1 MPGGAEGVAEERA
14 GIEERHLATE
24 TRLCRREEG
33 GREAVSGSRVP
44 PPERSRPRGRSG
56 AVLSGA
62 QPRGPAAPPARPA
75 LRGGGCPSEA
85 APAPLPA
92 SRAAW
97 TTGKMDGHVL
107 GWIVLLW
114 LAAEVEGLQVTVPEK
129 KKVAMLFQ
137 PALLRCHFS
146 TSSTQP
152 AVVQWRYKSYCQD
165 RMGEALG
172 MVTSGLQTMSKRN
185 LDWDPYLDCVDSRRT
200 VRVVASKQGSA
211 ITIGDFYKERDVSIV
226 HDADLQIGKLMWG
239 DSGLY
244 YCLIITPDDVE
255 GKNEESVELLVLEW
269 VFVGLVILGAFL
281 FFLLVGICWC
291 QCCPHSCCCYVRCPC
306 CPESCCCPRALY
318 VAGKA
323 AKAGYPPPVPTMPG
337 PYYIPSVPVAGVP
350 SPAVLMDKSHPPPL
364 APSDSGGG
372 SQNAVRK
379 GYRIQ
384 TDKDRDSMKVLYYVE
399 KELAQFD
406 PSRRMRERY
415 NNTVSELSSLHEED
429 LNYRQPYRQA
439 RRKPLP
445 PAGDLDGDAE
455 YWAGVIGG
463 GSTSRS
469 QAVSEYRDER
479 DSYWHSQQRSKSEML
494 SRKSFSVGVP
504 AVSMDELAAFAESYS
519 QRPRRADSQETR
531 RFERSES
538 HSGRSGGLPHQDSSM
553 EEYYSK
559 RSRGNRE
566 PLTDSDRGWSYSPPR
581 RRAHEEKH
589 LPRLVSRTPGG
600 SQKYDHS
607 YLSSVLE
614 RKSRSYD
621 ESGDHCA
628 TPSKLSSQP
637 SQRGG
642 GTYYAWSPPSTYKAE
657 KSQQQPQQPPSSQ
670 EEDEEEDSLPPYSER
685 ELSRGPSYRAREQAY
700 LNASDK
706 KRKKDPKKTNDFPT
720 RMSLVV

>member
-1 MPGGAEGVAEERA
+1 
-14 GIEERHLATE
+14 
-24 TRLCRREEG
+24 
-33 GREAVSGSRVP
+33 
-44 PPERSRPRGRSG
+44 
-56 AVLSGA
+56 
-62 QPRGPAAPPARPA
+62 
-75 LRGGGCPSEA
+75 
-85 APAPLPA
+85 
-92 SRAAW
+92 
-97 TTGKMDGHVL
+97 MDGHVL

-318 VAGKA
+318 IAGKA
-323 AKAGYPPPVPTMPG
+323 AKAGYPPAVSAMPG

-364 APSDSGGG
+364 APSEASGG
-372 SQNAVRK
+372 SQNVRK

-384 TDKDRDSMKVLYYVE
+384 ADKDRDSMKVLYYVE

-406 PSRRMRERY
+406 PARRMRERY
-415 NNTVSELSSLHEED
+415 NNTVSELSSLHEEE
-429 LNYRQPYRQA
+429 LNFRQPYRQA

-445 PAGDLDGDAE
+445 PAGDRDSDAE
-455 YWAGVIGG
+455 YWAGAVGG
-463 GSTSRS
+463 GSTSRA
-469 QAVSEYRDER
+469 QAVSDYRDER

-519 QRPRRADSQETR
+519 QRPRRADSQELR
-531 RFERSES
+531 RLEP
-538 HSGRSGGLPHQDSSM
+538 HGGRPPRQDGSV

-559 RSRGNRE
+559 RCRAGRD
-566 PLTDSDRGWSYSPPR
+566 PPDSERGWSYSPPR

-621 ESGDHCA
+621 EGGDHCA

-642 GTYYAWSPPSTYKAE
+642 STYYAWSPPSTYKAE
-657 KSQQQPQQPPSSQ
+657 KPQAPPQSSSPEQ
-670 EEDEEEDSLPPYSER
+670 DEEEEEEDSLPPYSER

>member
-1 MPGGAEGVAEERA
+1 PARDAARRDHISAARFPLSHATSALTQEEGVS
-14 GIEERHLATE
+14 L
-24 TRLCRREEG
+24 
-33 GREAVSGSRVP
+33 
-44 PPERSRPRGRSG
+44 
-56 AVLSGA
+56 VLDA
-62 QPRGPAAPPARPA
+62 QGVAPLLLFTCVFCPHA
-75 LRGGGCPSEA
+75 LRWEDVADVLFHSNVQSCKY
-85 APAPLPA
+85 LP
-92 SRAAW
+92 
-97 TTGKMDGHVL
+97 
-107 GWIVLLW
+107 
-114 LAAEVEGLQVTVPEK
+114 
-129 KKVAMLFQ
+129 
-137 PALLRCHFS
+137 FS
-146 TSSTQP
+146 P
-152 AVVQWRYKSYCQD
+152 CF
-165 RMGEALG
+165 
-172 MVTSGLQTMSKRN
+172 
-185 LDWDPYLDCVDSRRT
+185 P
-200 VRVVASKQGSA
+200 
-211 ITIGDFYKERDVSIV
+211 
-226 HDADLQIGKLMWG
+226 
-239 DSGLY
+239 
-244 YCLIITPDDVE
+244 
-255 GKNEESVELLVLEW
+255 EW

-323 AKAGYPPPVPTMPG
+323 AKAGYPPAVSAMPG

-364 APSDSGGG
+364 APSEASGG

-406 PSRRMRERY
+406 PARRMRERY

-429 LNYRQPYRQA
+429 LNFRQPYRQA

-445 PAGDLDGDAE
+445 PAGDVDSDAE
-455 YWAGVIGG
+455 YWAGVVGG

-469 QAVSEYRDER
+469 QAVSDYRDER
-479 DSYWHSQQRSKSEML
+479 DSYWH
-494 SRKSFSVGVP
+494 SFSVGVP

-519 QRPRRADSQETR
+519 QRPRRADSQELR
-531 RFERSES
+531 RFERSERSES
-538 HSGRSGGLPHQDSSM
+538 HGGRGAGGGLPHQDSSM
-553 EEYYSK
+553 EEYYTK
-559 RSRGNRE
+559 RCRGNRE

-642 GTYYAWSPPSTYKAE
+642 STYYAWSPPSTYKAE
-657 KSQQQPQQPPSSQ
+657 N
-670 EEDEEEDSLPPYSER
+670 ER

-706 KRKKDPKKTNDFPT
+706 KRKKDPKKTVRPC
-720 RMSLVV
+720 LVVLVQIG

>member
-1 MPGGAEGVAEERA
+1 
-14 GIEERHLATE
+14 
-24 TRLCRREEG
+24 
-33 GREAVSGSRVP
+33 
-44 PPERSRPRGRSG
+44 
-56 AVLSGA
+56 
-62 QPRGPAAPPARPA
+62 
-75 LRGGGCPSEA
+75 
-85 APAPLPA
+85 
-92 SRAAW
+92 
-97 TTGKMDGHVL
+97 MDGHVL

-114 LAAEVEGLQVTVPEK
+114 IAAEVEGLQVTVPEK

-255 GKNEESVELLVLEW
+255 GKNEESVELLVL
-269 VFVGLVILGAFL
+269 V
-281 FFLLVGICWC
+281 
-291 QCCPHSCCCYVRCPC
+291 
-306 CPESCCCPRALY
+306 Y

-323 AKAGYPPPVPTMPG
+323 AKAGYPPAVSAMPG

-364 APSDSGGG
+364 APSEASGG

-406 PSRRMRERY
+406 PARRMRERY

-429 LNYRQPYRQA
+429 LNFRQPYRQA

-445 PAGDLDGDAE
+445 PAGDMDGDAE
-455 YWAGVIGG
+455 YWAGVVGG

-469 QAVSEYRDER
+469 QAVSDYRDER

-519 QRPRRADSQETR
+519 QRPRRADSQEMR

-538 HSGRSGGLPHQDSSM
+538 HGGRGGGLPHQDSSM
-553 EEYYSK
+553 EEYHTK
-559 RSRGNRE
+559 RCRGNRE
-566 PLTDSDRGWSYSPPR
+566 LLTDSDRGWSYSPPR

-628 TPSKLSSQP
+628 TPSKLSSQA

-642 GTYYAWSPPSTYKAE
+642 STYYAWSPPSTYKAE
-657 KSQQQPQQPPSSQ
+657 KSQPPPQQSSSPEQ
-670 EEDEEEDSLPPYSER
+670 DEEEEDSLPPYSER

>member
-1 MPGGAEGVAEERA
+1 MDSRFSSPQWLCEGVK
-14 GIEERHLATE
+14 GL
-24 TRLCRREEG
+24 
-33 GREAVSGSRVP
+33 
-44 PPERSRPRGRSG
+44 
-56 AVLSGA
+56 
-62 QPRGPAAPPARPA
+62 QQ
-75 LRGGGCPSEA
+75 
-85 APAPLPA
+85 
-92 SRAAW
+92 
-97 TTGKMDGHVL
+97 
-107 GWIVLLW
+107 
-114 LAAEVEGLQVTVPEK
+114 AEVEGLQVTVPEK

-152 AVVQWRYKSYCQD
+152 AVVQWRFKSYCQD
-165 RMGEALG
+165 RVGEALG
-172 MVTSGLQTMSKRN
+172 MATSGLQTMSKRN

-211 ITIGDFYKERDVSIV
+211 VTIGDFYKERDISIV

-255 GKNEESVELLVLEW
+255 GKNEESVELLVLGRTGLLADLLPSFAVEIMPEW

-323 AKAGYPPPVPTMPG
+323 AKAGYPPPVSSMPG
-337 PYYIPSVPVAGVP
+337 AYYIPSVPVTGVP

-364 APSDSGGG
+364 APGDASGG
-372 SQNAVRK
+372 SQN
-379 GYRIQ
+379 
-384 TDKDRDSMKVLYYVE
+384 D
-399 KELAQFD
+399 
-406 PSRRMRERY
+406 
-415 NNTVSELSSLHEED
+415 NNTISELSSLHEED
-429 LNYRQPYRQA
+429 LNFRQPYCQS

-455 YWAGVIGG
+455 YWAGVMGG

-469 QAVSEYRDER
+469 QAVSDYRDER
-479 DSYWHSQQRSKSEML
+479 DTFWHSQQRSKSEML

-519 QRPRRADSQETR
+519 QRMRRADSQETR

-538 HSGRSGGLPHQDSSM
+538 HGGRSGGLPHQDGSI
-553 EEYYSK
+553 EEYYTK

-566 PLTDSDRGWSYSPPR
+566 PLTDSDQGWSYSPPR

-621 ESGDHCA
+621 ESGDRSE

-657 KSQQQPQQPPSSQ
+657 KSQQQPQQPPSSPEQ
-670 EEDEEEDSLPPYSER
+670 EDEEDTLPPYSER

>member
-1 MPGGAEGVAEERA
+1 ME
-14 GIEERHLATE
+14 
-24 TRLCRREEG
+24 
-33 GREAVSGSRVP
+33 
-44 PPERSRPRGRSG
+44 
-56 AVLSGA
+56 
-62 QPRGPAAPPARPA
+62 
-75 LRGGGCPSEA
+75 
-85 APAPLPA
+85 
-92 SRAAW
+92 
-97 TTGKMDGHVL
+97 GHVL
-107 GWIVLLW
+107 GCIVLLW
-114 LAAEVEGLQVTVPEK
+114 FAAEMEGLQVTVPEK

-152 AVVQWRYKSYCQD
+152 AVVQWRFKSYCQD

-172 MVTSGLQTMSKRN
+172 MATSGLQTMSKRN

-255 GKNEESVELLVLEW
+255 GKNEESVELLVLVYE
-269 VFVGLVILGAFL
+269 
-281 FFLLVGICWC
+281 
-291 QCCPHSCCCYVRCPC
+291 
-306 CPESCCCPRALY
+306 
-318 VAGKA
+318 AGKA
-323 AKAGYPPPVPTMPG
+323 AKAGYPPVVSSMPG
-337 PYYIPSVPVAGVP
+337 PYYIPTVPVAGVP

-364 APSDSGGG
+364 APSESSGG

-384 TDKDRDSMKVLYYVE
+384 ADKERDSMKVLYYVE

-406 PSRRMRERY
+406 PARRMRERY
-415 NNTVSELSSLHEED
+415 NNTISELSSLHEED
-429 LNYRQPYRQA
+429 LNFRQPYRQV

-469 QAVSEYRDER
+469 QAVSDYRDER
-479 DSYWHSQQRSKSEML
+479 DSFRHSQQRSKSEML

-519 QRPRRADSQETR
+519 QRTRRADSQETR

-538 HSGRSGGLPHQDSSM
+538 HSGRGGGLPHQDSSM
-553 EEYYSK
+553 EEYYTK

-621 ESGDHCA
+621 ESGDRCE

-637 SQRGG
+637 GQRGG
-642 GTYYAWSPPSTYKAE
+642 GTYYAWSPPSTYKPE
-657 KSQQQPQQPPSSQ
+657 QPQQQSQQPPPPPQQ
-670 EEDEEEDSLPPYSER
+670 EEGEDTLPPYSER

-700 LNASDK
+700 LNASEK

>member
-372 SQNAVRK
+372 SQNVRK

>member
-1 MPGGAEGVAEERA
+1 ME
-14 GIEERHLATE
+14 
-24 TRLCRREEG
+24 
-33 GREAVSGSRVP
+33 
-44 PPERSRPRGRSG
+44 
-56 AVLSGA
+56 
-62 QPRGPAAPPARPA
+62 
-75 LRGGGCPSEA
+75 
-85 APAPLPA
+85 
-92 SRAAW
+92 
-97 TTGKMDGHVL
+97 GHVL

-172 MVTSGLQTMSKRN
+172 MATSGVQTMSKRN

-255 GKNEESVELLVLEW
+255 GKNEESVELLVLGRT
-269 VFVGLVILGAFL
+269 GLLAD
-281 FFLLVGICWC
+281 LLPSFAVEIM
-291 QCCPHSCCCYVRCPC
+291 PV
-306 CPESCCCPRALY
+306 Y

-323 AKAGYPPPVPTMPG
+323 AKAGYPPAVSSMPG

-364 APSDSGGG
+364 APSDTSGG

-384 TDKDRDSMKVLYYVE
+384 TDKERDSMKVLYYVE

-406 PSRRMRERY
+406 PARRMRERY
-415 NNTVSELSSLHEED
+415 NNTISELSSLHEDD
-429 LNYRQPYRQA
+429 LNFRQPYRQA

-455 YWAGVIGG
+455 YWAGVVGG

-469 QAVSEYRDER
+469 QAVSDYRDER
-479 DSYWHSQQRSKSEML
+479 DSFRHSQQRSKSEML

-519 QRPRRADSQETR
+519 QRARRADSQETR

-538 HSGRSGGLPHQDSSM
+538 RGGGLHHQDSSL
-553 EEYYSK
+553 EEYYTK

-621 ESGDHCA
+621 ESGDRCE

-642 GTYYAWSPPSTYKAE
+642 GTYYAWSPPSTYKPE
-657 KSQQQPQQPPSSQ
+657 PSQQQSQQPPSSDQ
-670 EEDEEEDSLPPYSER
+670 EDGEDTLPPYSER

-706 KRKKDPKKTNDFPT
+706 KRKKEPKKTNDFPT

>member
-1 MPGGAEGVAEERA
+1 
-14 GIEERHLATE
+14 
-24 TRLCRREEG
+24 
-33 GREAVSGSRVP
+33 
-44 PPERSRPRGRSG
+44 
-56 AVLSGA
+56 
-62 QPRGPAAPPARPA
+62 
-75 LRGGGCPSEA
+75 
-85 APAPLPA
+85 
-92 SRAAW
+92 
-97 TTGKMDGHVL
+97 MDGHIL

-114 LAAEVEGLQVTVPEK
+114 LAAEVEGLQVTMPEK

-152 AVVQWRYKSYCQD
+152 AVVQWRFKSYCQD
-165 RMGEALG
+165 RVGEALG
-172 MVTSGLQTMSKRN
+172 MATSGLQTMSKRN

-211 ITIGDFYKERDVSIV
+211 VTIGDFYKERDISIV

-255 GKNEESVELLVLEW
+255 GKNEESVELLVLGRTGLLADLLPSFAVEIMPEW

-323 AKAGYPPPVPTMPG
+323 AKAGYPPPVSSMPG
-337 PYYIPSVPVAGVP
+337 AYYIPSVPVTGVP

-364 APSDSGGG
+364 APGDASGG
-372 SQNAVRK
+372 SQN
-379 GYRIQ
+379 
-384 TDKDRDSMKVLYYVE
+384 D
-399 KELAQFD
+399 
-406 PSRRMRERY
+406 
-415 NNTVSELSSLHEED
+415 NNTISELSSLHEED
-429 LNYRQPYRQA
+429 LNFRQPYRQS

-455 YWAGVIGG
+455 YWAGVMGG

-469 QAVSEYRDER
+469 QAVSDYRDER
-479 DSYWHSQQRSKSEML
+479 DTFWHSQQRSKSEML

-519 QRPRRADSQETR
+519 QRMRRADSQETR

-538 HSGRSGGLPHQDSSM
+538 HGGRSGGMPHQDGSV
-553 EEYYSK
+553 EEYYTK
-559 RSRGNRE
+559 RNRGNRE
-566 PLTDSDRGWSYSPPR
+566 LLTDSDQGWSYSPPR

-614 RKSRSYD
+614 RKSRSHD
-621 ESGDHCA
+621 ESGDHSE

-657 KSQQQPQQPPSSQ
+657 KSQQQPQQPPSSPEQ
-670 EEDEEEDSLPPYSER
+670 EDEEDTLPPYSER

-706 KRKKDPKKTNDFPT
+706 KRKKDPKKTVRPC
-720 RMSLVV
+720 LVLMIQIG

>member
-1 MPGGAEGVAEERA
+1 MGVQTGVCPRSALEQGRA
-14 GIEERHLATE
+14 
-24 TRLCRREEG
+24 
-33 GREAVSGSRVP
+33 
-44 PPERSRPRGRSG
+44 
-56 AVLSGA
+56 
-62 QPRGPAAPPARPA
+62 
-75 LRGGGCPSEA
+75 PS
-85 APAPLPA
+85 
-92 SRAAW
+92 SNRAAW
-97 TTGKMDGHVL
+97 DNPGRTG
-107 GWIVLLW
+107 LL
-114 LAAEVEGLQVTVPEK
+114 
-129 KKVAMLFQ
+129 
-137 PALLRCHFS
+137 
-146 TSSTQP
+146 
-152 AVVQWRYKSYCQD
+152 
-165 RMGEALG
+165 
-172 MVTSGLQTMSKRN
+172 
-185 LDWDPYLDCVDSRRT
+185 
-200 VRVVASKQGSA
+200 
-211 ITIGDFYKERDVSIV
+211 
-226 HDADLQIGKLMWG
+226 ADLLP
-239 DSGLY
+239 SFA
-244 YCLIITPDDVE
+244 VE
-255 GKNEESVELLVLEW
+255 IMPEW

-281 FFLLVGICWC
+281 FFLLLCLLLQSVVLLFQI
-291 QCCPHSCCCYVRCPC
+291 CCYVM
-306 CPESCCCPRALY
+306 Y

-323 AKAGYPPPVPTMPG
+323 AKAGYPPGVSSMPG

-364 APSDSGGG
+364 APSDSSGG

-384 TDKDRDSMKVLYYVE
+384 TDKERDSMKVLYYVE

-406 PSRRMRERY
+406 PARRMRERY
-415 NNTVSELSSLHEED
+415 NNTISELSSLHEDD
-429 LNYRQPYRQA
+429 LNFRQPYRQV

-445 PAGDLDGDAE
+445 PAGDLDGDGE
-455 YWAGVIGG
+455 YWAGVVGG

-469 QAVSEYRDER
+469 QAVSDYRDER
-479 DSYWHSQQRSKSEML
+479 DSFRHSQQRSKSEML

-519 QRPRRADSQETR
+519 QRTRRADSQETR

-538 HSGRSGGLPHQDSSM
+538 HGGRSGGLPHQDSSM
-553 EEYYSK
+553 EEYYTK

-621 ESGDHCA
+621 ESGDRSE

-657 KSQQQPQQPPSSQ
+657 KSQQQSQQPPPQQ
-670 EEDEEEDSLPPYSER
+670 EEGEDTLPPYSER

>member
-1 MPGGAEGVAEERA
+1 ME
-14 GIEERHLATE
+14 
-24 TRLCRREEG
+24 
-33 GREAVSGSRVP
+33 
-44 PPERSRPRGRSG
+44 
-56 AVLSGA
+56 
-62 QPRGPAAPPARPA
+62 
-75 LRGGGCPSEA
+75 
-85 APAPLPA
+85 
-92 SRAAW
+92 
-97 TTGKMDGHVL
+97 GHVL

-152 AVVQWRYKSYCQD
+152 AVVQWRFKSYCQD

-172 MVTSGLQTMSKRN
+172 MATSGLQTMSKRN

-211 ITIGDFYKERDVSIV
+211 VTIGDFYKERDVSIV

-255 GKNEESVELLVLEW
+255 GKNEESVELLVLGRTGLLADLLPSFAVEIMPEW

-291 QCCPHSCCCYVRCPC
+291 QCCPHSCCCYVRLPC

-318 VAGKA
+318 EAGKA
-323 AKAGYPPPVPTMPG
+323 AKAGYPPVVSSMPG
-337 PYYIPSVPVAGVP
+337 PYYIPTVPVAGVP

-364 APSDSGGG
+364 APSESSGG

-384 TDKDRDSMKVLYYVE
+384 ADKERDSMKVLYYVE

-406 PSRRMRERY
+406 PARRMRERY
-415 NNTVSELSSLHEED
+415 NNTISELSSLHEED
-429 LNYRQPYRQA
+429 MNFRQSYRQV

-469 QAVSEYRDER
+469 QVVPDYRDER
-479 DSYWHSQQRSKSEML
+479 DSYRHSQQRSKSEML

-519 QRPRRADSQETR
+519 QRTRRADSQETR

-538 HSGRSGGLPHQDSSM
+538 HGGRGGGLPHQDSSM
-553 EEYYSK
+553 EEYYTK

-621 ESGDHCA
+621 ESGDHCE

-642 GTYYAWSPPSTYKAE
+642 GTYYAWSPPSTYKPE
-657 KSQQQPQQPPSSQ
+657 QPQQQSPPPPQQ
-670 EEDEEEDSLPPYSER
+670 EEEEDTLPPYSER

>member
-1 MPGGAEGVAEERA
+1 
-14 GIEERHLATE
+14 
-24 TRLCRREEG
+24 
-33 GREAVSGSRVP
+33 
-44 PPERSRPRGRSG
+44 
-56 AVLSGA
+56 
-62 QPRGPAAPPARPA
+62 
-75 LRGGGCPSEA
+75 
-85 APAPLPA
+85 
-92 SRAAW
+92 
-97 TTGKMDGHVL
+97 
-107 GWIVLLW
+107 LL
-114 LAAEVEGLQVTVPEK
+114 AEVEGLQVTVPEK

-226 HDADLQIGKLMWG
+226 HGRELEAKAGAGECVFLAVTSLLLLLLLSFLGRTGLLADLLP
-239 DSGLY
+239 SFA
-244 YCLIITPDDVE
+244 VE
-255 GKNEESVELLVLEW
+255 IMPEW

-323 AKAGYPPPVPTMPG
+323 AKAGYPPAVSAMPG

-364 APSDSGGG
+364 APSEASGG

-406 PSRRMRERY
+406 PARRMRDRY

-429 LNYRQPYRQA
+429 LNFRQPYRQA

-445 PAGDLDGDAE
+445 PAGDMDGDAE
-455 YWAGVIGG
+455 YWAGVVGG
-463 GSTSRS
+463 GSASRS
-469 QAVSEYRDER
+469 QAVSDYRDER

-519 QRPRRADSQETR
+519 QRPRRADSQEMR

-538 HSGRSGGLPHQDSSM
+538 HGGRGGGLPHQDSSM
-553 EEYYSK
+553 EEYYTK
-559 RSRGNRE
+559 RCRGNRE
-566 PLTDSDRGWSYSPPR
+566 PPTDSDRGWSYSPPR

-642 GTYYAWSPPSTYKAE
+642 SAYYAWSPPSTYKAE
-657 KSQQQPQQPPSSQ
+657 KSQPPPQPSSSPEQ
-670 EEDEEEDSLPPYSER
+670 DEEEEDSLPPYSER

-706 KRKKDPKKTNDFPT
+706 KRKKDPKKTVRPC
-720 RMSLVV
+720 LVV

>member
-1 MPGGAEGVAEERA
+1 MDSRFSSPQW
-14 GIEERHLATE
+14 
-24 TRLCRREEG
+24 LCKGMKGLYR
-33 GREAVSGSRVP
+33 
-44 PPERSRPRGRSG
+44 
-56 AVLSGA
+56 
-62 QPRGPAAPPARPA
+62 
-75 LRGGGCPSEA
+75 
-85 APAPLPA
+85 
-92 SRAAW
+92 
-97 TTGKMDGHVL
+97 
-107 GWIVLLW
+107 
-114 LAAEVEGLQVTVPEK
+114 AEVEGLQVTVPEK

-172 MVTSGLQTMSKRN
+172 MATSGVQTMSKRN

-211 ITIGDFYKERDVSIV
+211 VTIGDFYKERDVSIV

-255 GKNEESVELLVLEW
+255 GKNEESVELLVLGRTGLLADLLPSFAVEIMPEW

-323 AKAGYPPPVPTMPG
+323 AKAGYPPAVSSMPG

-364 APSDSGGG
+364 APSDATGG

-384 TDKDRDSMKVLYYVE
+384 TDKERDSMKVLYYVE

-406 PSRRMRERY
+406 PARRMRERY
-415 NNTVSELSSLHEED
+415 NNTISELSSLHEDD
-429 LNYRQPYRQA
+429 LNFRQPYRQA

-469 QAVSEYRDER
+469 QAVSDYRDER
-479 DSYWHSQQRSKSEML
+479 DSFRHSQQRSKSEML

-519 QRPRRADSQETR
+519 QRARRADSQETR

-538 HSGRSGGLPHQDSSM
+538 RGGGLHHQDSSL
-553 EEYYSK
+553 EEYYTK

-621 ESGDHCA
+621 ESGDRCE

-642 GTYYAWSPPSTYKAE
+642 GTYYAWSPPSTYKPE
-657 KSQQQPQQPPSSQ
+657 PSQQQSQSPSSDQ
-670 EEDEEEDSLPPYSER
+670 EDGEDTLPPYSER

-706 KRKKDPKKTNDFPT
+706 KRKKEPKKTNDFPT

>member
-1 MPGGAEGVAEERA
+1 
-14 GIEERHLATE
+14 
-24 TRLCRREEG
+24 
-33 GREAVSGSRVP
+33 
-44 PPERSRPRGRSG
+44 
-56 AVLSGA
+56 
-62 QPRGPAAPPARPA
+62 
-75 LRGGGCPSEA
+75 
-85 APAPLPA
+85 
-92 SRAAW
+92 
-97 TTGKMDGHVL
+97 
-107 GWIVLLW
+107 LL
-114 LAAEVEGLQVTVPEK
+114 AEVEGLQVTVPEK

-255 GKNEESVELLVLEW
+255 GKNEESVELLVLGRTGLLADLLPSFAVEIMPEW

-323 AKAGYPPPVPTMPG
+323 AKAGYPPAVSAMPG

-364 APSDSGGG
+364 APSEASAG

-384 TDKDRDSMKVLYYVE
+384 ADKDRDSMKVLYYVE

-406 PSRRMRERY
+406 PARRMRERY

-429 LNYRQPYRQA
+429 LNFRQPYRQA

-445 PAGDLDGDAE
+445 PAGDADGDA
-455 YWAGVIGG
+455 
-463 GSTSRS
+463 
-469 QAVSEYRDER
+469 D
-479 DSYWHSQQRSKSEML
+479 QQRSKSEML

-504 AVSMDELAAFAESYS
+504 AVSMDELAAFAESYGQ
-519 QRPRRADSQETR
+519 QRPRRADSQELR

-538 HSGRSGGLPHQDSSM
+538 HGGRGGGALPRQDSSM

-559 RSRGNRE
+559 RCRASRE
-566 PLTDSDRGWSYSPPR
+566 PLTDSERGWSYSPPR

-642 GTYYAWSPPSTYKAE
+642 STYYAWSPPSTYKAE
-657 KSQQQPQQPPSSQ
+657 KSQPPPPQSSSPEQ
-670 EEDEEEDSLPPYSER
+670 DEEEEDSLPPYSER

-706 KRKKDPKKTNDFPT
+706 KRKKDPKKTVRPC
-720 RMSLVV
+720 LVV

>member
-1 MPGGAEGVAEERA
+1 MDGSLLAWLLLLGLAA
-14 GIEERHLATE
+14 ATE
-24 TRLCRREEG
+24 GL
-33 GREAVSGSRVP
+33 
-44 PPERSRPRGRSG
+44 
-56 AVLSGA
+56 
-62 QPRGPAAPPARPA
+62 
-75 LRGGGCPSEA
+75 
-85 APAPLPA
+85 
-92 SRAAW
+92 
-97 TTGKMDGHVL
+97 
-107 GWIVLLW
+107 
-114 LAAEVEGLQVTVPEK
+114 EVRMPDK

-146 TSSTQP
+146 TSSSQP
-152 AVVQWRYKSYCQD
+152 AVVQWRFKSYCQD

-172 MVTSGLQTMSKRN
+172 MATSGLQAVSKRN
-185 LDWDPYLDCVDSRRT
+185 LEWDPYLDCVDSRRT

-211 ITIGDFYKERDVSIV
+211 VTIGDFYKGRDVTIV

-239 DSGLY
+239 DSGL
-244 YCLIITPDDVE
+244 
-255 GKNEESVELLVLEW
+255 LLVLGRTGLLADLLPSFAVEIMPEW
-269 VFVGLVILGAFL
+269 VFVGLIIMGAFL
-281 FFLLVGICWC
+281 FFLLIGICWC

-306 CPESCCCPRALY
+306 CPDSCCCPRALY
-318 VAGKA
+318 EAGKA
-323 AKAGYPPPVPTMPG
+323 AKAGYPSAVTSIPG
-337 PYYIPSVPVAGVP
+337 PYYIPTVPVAGIP
-350 SPAVLMDKSHPPPL
+350 SPAVLMEKSHPPPL
-364 APSDSGGG
+364 APNDSSGG
-372 SQNAVRK
+372 SQNVRK

-384 TDKDRDSMKVLYYVE
+384 TDKERDSMKVLYYVE

-406 PSRRMRERY
+406 PARRMRERY
-415 NNTVSELSSLHEED
+415 NNTISELSSLHEED
-429 LNYRQPYRQA
+429 LNFCQPYRQV

-463 GSTSRS
+463 GGTSRS
-469 QAVSEYRDER
+469 QAVSDYREER
-479 DSYWHSQQRSKSEML
+479 DSFRHSQQKSKSEML

-519 QRPRRADSQETR
+519 QRTRRTDGQESR

-538 HSGRSGGLPHQDSSM
+538 RGGRGGAVQHQDTTS

-559 RSRGNRE
+559 RRGNRE

-621 ESGDHCA
+621 ESGEHSE

-637 SQRGG
+637 SQRG
-642 GTYYAWSPPSTYKAE
+642 GTYYAWSPPSTYKAGQ
-657 KSQQQPQQPPSSQ
+657 QQQPPQQ
-670 EEDEEEDSLPPYSER
+670 EEGEDTLPPYSER
-685 ELSRGPSYRAREQAY
+685 ELSRGPSYRSRDQAY

-706 KRKKDPKKTNDFPT
+706 KRKKEPKKTNDFPT

>member
-1 MPGGAEGVAEERA
+1 
-14 GIEERHLATE
+14 
-24 TRLCRREEG
+24 
-33 GREAVSGSRVP
+33 
-44 PPERSRPRGRSG
+44 
-56 AVLSGA
+56 
-62 QPRGPAAPPARPA
+62 
-75 LRGGGCPSEA
+75 
-85 APAPLPA
+85 
-92 SRAAW
+92 
-97 TTGKMDGHVL
+97 MDGHVL

-255 GKNEESVELLVLEW
+255 GKNEESVELLVLGRTGLLADLLPSFAVEIMPEW

-318 VAGKA
+318 IAGKA
-323 AKAGYPPPVPTMPG
+323 AKAGYPPAVSAMPG

-364 APSDSGGG
+364 APSEASGG

-384 TDKDRDSMKVLYYVE
+384 ADKDRDSMKVLYYVE

-406 PSRRMRERY
+406 PARRMRERY
-415 NNTVSELSSLHEED
+415 NNTVSELSSLHEEE
-429 LNYRQPYRQA
+429 LNFRQPYRQA

-445 PAGDLDGDAE
+445 PAGDRDSDAE
-455 YWAGVIGG
+455 YWAGAVGG
-463 GSTSRS
+463 GSTSRA
-469 QAVSEYRDER
+469 QAVSDYRDER

-519 QRPRRADSQETR
+519 QRPRRADSQELR
-531 RFERSES
+531 RLEP
-538 HSGRSGGLPHQDSSM
+538 HGGRPPRQDGSV

-559 RSRGNRE
+559 RCRAGRD
-566 PLTDSDRGWSYSPPR
+566 PPDSERGWSYSPPR

-621 ESGDHCA
+621 EGGDHCA

-642 GTYYAWSPPSTYKAE
+642 STYYAWSPPSTYKAE
-657 KSQQQPQQPPSSQ
+657 KPQAPPQSSSPEQ
-670 EEDEEEDSLPPYSER
+670 DEEEEEEDSLPPYSER